1 MKFKSKQTCSIFLGL
16 LFFCLAALLG
26 CRGFKSESE
35 RLKEEITDLSTE
47 NNKLKKELSTL
58 KAENSSM
65 HGRLAQLNLQISELQ
80 NEMQTL
86 KKDLDS
92 LKAQVKGA
100 GKKTKKT

>member
-1 MKFKSKQTCSIFLGL
+1 MNFQSKKTYSIFLGL
-16 LFFCLAALLG
+16 LFFCLAGIFG

-35 RLKEEITDLSTE
+35 RLKEEITDISTE
-47 NNKLKKELSTL
+47 NNKLRKELSTL

-65 HGRLAQLNLQISELQ
+65 HDRLAQLNLQISELQ

-100 GKKTKKT
+100 GKKSKKT